1 MKSLELKIPPL
12 IITLI
17 FAALI
22 WVIPDPYK
30 LRNNNKTKTIVY
42 LFNTDSYFKNQT
54 SFCLRSLLIFSQ
66 NLLESGSIPIYHY

>member
-30 LRNNNKTKTIVY
+30 LRNNSILYV
-42 LFNTDSYFKNQT
+42 
-54 SFCLRSLLIFSQ
+54 RR
-66 NLLESGSIPIYHY
+66 EAGS